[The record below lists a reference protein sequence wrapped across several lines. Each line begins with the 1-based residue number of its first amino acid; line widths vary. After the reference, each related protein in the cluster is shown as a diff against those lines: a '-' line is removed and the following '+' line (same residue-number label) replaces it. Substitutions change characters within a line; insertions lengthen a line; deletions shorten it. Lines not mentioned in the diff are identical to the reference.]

1 MSPPKAE
8 GAFGMS
14 TTSDPHIV
22 TTSISVTA
30 KSLVPTYV
38 LIHKINAA
46 DALNCIYSVW
56 LARCLNCVKHIPQ
69 ANRIKISTFVSL
81 ALSTS
86 LKLHCHN
93 LHRGLVFLQ
102 RTTGPDSVL
111 ARLPL
116 VPMQM
121 HTHKRRRMISAV
133 ARFRVENGMGLA
145 HLGVL
150 HLLRYCNR

>member
-8 GAFGMS
+8 GASGMY
-14 TTSDPHIV
+14 TTSDPLIV

-30 KSLVPTYV
+30 RSPVPTYA
-38 LIHKINAA
+38 LIPKINAA

-93 LHRGLVFLQ
+93 LRRGLVFLH
-102 RTTGPDSVL
+102 RIIGPGSVFG
-111 ARLPL
+111 RLPL

-121 HTHKRRRMISAV
+121 HTHKRRRMILAA
-133 ARFRVENGMGLA
+133 ARFKVENGMGLA

>member
-1 MSPPKAE
+1 M
-8 GAFGMS
+8 FS
-14 TTSDPHIV
+14 TSNPHIV

-30 KSLVPTYV
+30 KSPVPTYALV
-38 LIHKINAA
+38 HKINDA

-81 ALSTS
+81 ALSIS
-86 LKLHCHN
+86 LNLHCHN
-93 LHRGLVFLQ
+93 LRRCLAFLL
-102 RTTGPDSVL
+102 RIIGPGSVVG
-111 ARLPL
+111 RLPL

-121 HTHKRRRMISAV
+121 HSHKRRRMILA
-133 ARFRVENGMGLA
+133 AAHFKAENGMGLA